1 MSSNNGQQS
10 LVRNPRTLSN
20 KLRAIKSKNRILKT
34 HPRAWARAVQ
44 SRIRELESSKCE
56 EKSRL
61 CEEETML
68 CEAENMLR
76 EAESK
81 LREAETMLCKEETMF
96 REEETLFRE
105 AESKLRGAE
114 TMLRELESQRLCNS
128 MRQINDSFFH
138 ATLEYY
144 DAAYDFM
151 KKFLPQDIQLAC
163 KIKEIQQESS
173 VHIDDYFHHTASNVV
188 LSVPTNTEKGYRTF
202 ILIEHQSTVD
212 NNIPWRM
219 MKYMQAI
226 IERYD
231 AQHKIKPHVAPILFY
246 QGDGKPYNGALNVQD
261 DIFPKSMRHTLATV
275 NMTVVDLAIM
285 SDDEI
290 MNCGKVSAMMLA
302 MKYARKSSDINKVMD
317 KMAVALGRLPRRLQG
332 RSLMYVSEQWGGDMD
347 LLMQAMSK
355 RKSLSEGK
363 MVSLADIL
371 RAEISEQISERER
384 AKGRAEAR
392 EEVRQ
397 KLLQAAKNLLLK
409 GMSLREIQEVT
420 GLSDQDVQEFGA
432 YTLH

>member
-68 CEAENMLR
+68 CEAENML
-76 EAESK
+76 
-81 LREAETMLCKEETMF
+81 
-96 REEETLFRE
+96 RE

-231 AQHKIKPHVAPILFY
+231 AQHNIKLHVAPILFY

-261 DIFPKSMRHTLATV
+261 EIFPKSMRHTLATV

-302 MKYARKSSDINKVMD
+302 MKYARNSPDLNKVMD

-332 RSLMYVSEQWGGDMD
+332 RSLMYVSDKWGVDME
-347 LLMQAMSK
+347 LLMQAIAK
-355 RKSLSEGK
+355 HKSLSEGK
-363 MVSLADIL
+363 KVSLADIL
-371 RAEISEQISERER
+371 IEEISEQISEREYASR
-384 AKGRAEAR
+384 DDDA
-392 EEVRQ
+392 
-397 KLLQAAKNLLLK
+397 
-409 GMSLREIQEVT
+409 
-420 GLSDQDVQEFGA
+420 
-432 YTLH
+432 